1 MKTTDE
7 LQPPDVSTVIL
18 LGEAGSGKTQFFNQ
32 YLKGYF
38 RCSYDATIGALY
50 QTKRVNNE
58 ALEKSLNLR
67 IYDTPGQERF
77 RSTNIHHFLKD
88 ADTIIYFVD
97 VTKSLEGNNIG
108 EYQTLIKDHAPKNA
122 TVIVVMSKS
131 DLEEKCFNEDELKSE
146 LERLKFTHNSIHTIS
161 AMTGENVKN
170 LGDALVSCAVSQIE
184 KERLV
189 SSALDKI
196 EKERKE
202 EAKKSTPASQSSP
215 KTTIAT
221 KKNTWQQIKK
231 TIATRPYAV
240 SILTGLALGAAL
252 SATGVFAPL
261 GAGVL
266 GIVGLSLIGGVAFGL
281 ATKVVKKYYQSKWE
295 ADLKKRHLG
304 PTLEAVNQSMPALVG
319 QGIESQKPFK
329 SKQDSN
335 AQYSSLFSPVSMS
348 PQQIVFELQKLNPQ
362 ELLSLHEFC
371 TACSPSGSGKVI
383 EKPAC
388 AKNFDIKSKK
398 DKDYI
403 LEYIDATDTDDLK
416 VKKDAD
422 VDDTG
427 LTLK

>member
-1 MKTTDE
+1 M
-7 LQPPDVSTVIL
+7 
-18 LGEAGSGKTQFFNQ
+18 
-32 YLKGYF
+32 
-38 RCSYDATIGALY
+38 
-50 QTKRVNNE
+50 
-58 ALEKSLNLR
+58 
-67 IYDTPGQERF
+67 
-77 RSTNIHHFLKD
+77 
-88 ADTIIYFVD
+88 
-97 VTKSLEGNNIG
+97 
-108 EYQTLIKDHAPKNA
+108 
-122 TVIVVMSKS
+122 
-131 DLEEKCFNEDELKSE
+131 
-146 LERLKFTHNSIHTIS
+146 
-161 AMTGENVKN
+161 
-170 LGDALVSCAVSQIE
+170 
-184 KERLV
+184 
-189 SSALDKI
+189 
-196 EKERKE
+196 
-202 EAKKSTPASQSSP
+202 
-215 KTTIAT
+215 
-221 KKNTWQQIKK
+221 
-231 TIATRPYAV
+231 
-240 SILTGLALGAAL
+240 
-252 SATGVFAPL
+252 
-261 GAGVL
+261 
-266 GIVGLSLIGGVAFGL
+266 
-281 ATKVVKKYYQSKWE
+281 VKKYYQSKWE